1 MRNKYVAATLALLLG
16 VFGVH
21 RYYLGQR
28 FLGFIHLF
36 LFFSCLMLTIRSG
49 NPFILIPGLVG
60 FIDAILLFVMPELEF
75 DERYNRRFIRADAGG
90 YADSQAH
97 TSRGEKRFE
106 PRHAYYPPSGESLK
120 REAIALFRQGDYAGA
135 LSVFERALETAPDNP
150 ALHFNLACCRSMLR
164 DADAALY
171 HLDKAFQYGFTDL
184 ERVHRHKALSYLRA
198 LPAFRDFV
206 ENGYQL
212 DQTQRLP
219 AARDTGGDDFL
230 DQIIRLG
237 ELREKG
243 ILTEEE
249 FKRHKKKLLKE
260 E

>member
-75 DERYNRRFIRADAGG
+75 D
-90 YADSQAH
+90 
-97 TSRGEKRFE
+97 EKRFE